1 MNSNSEERAIQI
13 AKLEANQNNMA
24 QQLEEL
30 KNTVVDWFSD
40 IKKDIKDFKT
50 ECNSNYASKSVE
62 HIVYWLVSLI
72 LSAVAIAILWLVI
85 KKLDNSWQKTVIN
98 SNYISYFTNK
108 SK

>member
-1 MNSNSEERAIQI
+1 MNKSEERAIQI

-24 QQLEEL
+24 QQLEDL
-30 KNTVVDWFSD
+30 KNTVIDWFSD

-50 ECNSNYASKSVE
+50 ECNNTYASKSVE
-62 HIVYWLVSLI
+62 RIVYWLVWLI
-72 LSAVAIAILWLVI
+72 LSAVAVAILWLVI

-98 SNYISYFTNK
+98 SNYISYFANK